1 MTNQKKIETKSAA
14 RRDCPNCKNNYEGY
28 INYNFLNF
36 ATAFRNRI
44 LTKRHTMRIGKLFD
58 SIRNKTTK
66 NMSEQNINEE
76 LENENLQDN
85 VQDTENNSDQKENET
100 VGKSELEIVKEQLAK
115 EKDQYLRLFAE
126 FDNFKKRTS
135 RERIDTF
142 KTANKEVIT
151 SLLPVLDDFGRAL
164 NQIQKS
170 EDDTLY
176 QGVELISNKLTETL
190 RAKGLKEM
198 EVKAGDD
205 FNTDFHEAI
214 TQIPAPTEDLKGKI
228 VDVVETGYLLNDVVV
243 RYAKVVVGL

>member
-1 MTNQKKIETKSAA
+1 M
-14 RRDCPNCKNNYEGY
+14 G
-28 INYNFLNF
+28 
-36 ATAFRNRI
+36 
-44 LTKRHTMRIGKLFD
+44 IGKLFD
-58 SIRNKTTK
+58 SIRNKKTYK
-66 NMSEQNINEE
+66 NMSDQNINEE
-76 LENENLQDN
+76 LENENIQEN
-85 VQDTENNSDQKENET
+85 VQEVENQAET
-100 VGKSELEIVKEQLAK
+100 SEKSELEIVKEQLAK

-135 RERIDTF
+135 RERMDTF

-170 EDDTLY
+170 EDNVLF
-176 QGVELISNKLTETL
+176 QGVELISNKLSETL
-190 RAKGLKEM
+190 RAKGLKPI
-198 EVKAGDD
+198 EVNAGDD

>member
-1 MTNQKKIETKSAA
+1 
-14 RRDCPNCKNNYEGY
+14 
-28 INYNFLNF
+28 
-36 ATAFRNRI
+36 
-44 LTKRHTMRIGKLFD
+44 
-58 SIRNKTTK
+58 
-66 NMSEQNINEE
+66 MSDQNIHEE

-85 VQDTENNSDQKENET
+85 VQENDNTAETSQEDTA
-100 VGKSELEIVKEQLAK
+100 GKSELEIVKEQLAK

-135 RERIDTF
+135 RERMDIF

-151 SLLPVLDDFGRAL
+151 SLLPVLDDFKRAI
-164 NQIQKS
+164 NQIEKS
-170 EDDTLY
+170 GDDNIL
-176 QGVELISNKLTETL
+176 QGVELINNKLIETL

-198 EVKAGDD
+198 EVKPGDD

-228 VDVVETGYLLNDVVV
+228 VDVVETGYLLNDVVI